1 MKTDLARR
9 NEMSE
14 STAQAIQSTE
24 TSLVELLLSNKKDTM
39 LEIAE
44 KNGAEVKKS
53 HTKAKIAV
61 DLAEQMQQHFA
72 DFLVYT
78 SRKGVAVLKK
88 VVEQSEGTPLS
99 ITTDEAKELAVV
111 ADYGYLYVNK
121 TEKEGFYPVLPNE
134 IAALFN
140 QLAADKS
147 YQEKLE
153 HNQKL
158 FDIVLALVH
167 LYGVYDVD
175 QLIAVWNRHQSDV
188 LTKEAA
194 MDYLEKVGIRQPYF
208 YFNGSLVIDGYFADE
223 KEALTFY
230 DKLNAHNIPYF
241 APTGT
246 ELQLYA
252 ENKIN
257 LASPNYLNM
266 RNYIQTKGYDSATE
280 ERILDEISK
289 GAVLGTQPDKLYQT
303 LAAVGLK
310 FMVEDDVITF
320 VQLFKEL
327 SEQTRK
333 WGYRGL
339 SPAEV
344 LAMKEKNSTREPV
357 TVKKI
362 GRNEPCPCGSGK
374 KYKKCHGK

>member
-1 MKTDLARR
+1 
-9 NEMSE
+9 MSE
-14 STAQAIQSTE
+14 STAPAMQTTE

-53 HTKAKIAV
+53 HTKAKIAA
-61 DLAEQMQQHFA
+61 DLSEHMQQHFA

-78 SRKGVAVLKK
+78 SRRGTAILKK
-88 VVEQSEGTPLS
+88 VAEQSENTALS
-99 ITTDEAKELAVV
+99 ITSDEAKELAVV

-121 TEKEGFYPVLPNE
+121 TENEGFYPVLPNE
-134 IAALFN
+134 IAEKFH
-140 QLAADKS
+140 QLAGDKS
-147 YQEKLE
+147 YKERLE
-153 HNQKL
+153 HNQTL
-158 FDIVLALVH
+158 FDTVLALIH

-175 QLIAVWNRHQSDV
+175 QLIAIWNVSQSDV

-194 MDYLEKVGIRQPYF
+194 IDYLEKVGIRQPYF
-208 YFNGSLVIDGYFADE
+208 YFNGTLVIDGYFADE

-230 DKLNAHNIPYF
+230 DNLNAHNIPYF
-241 APTGT
+241 APTET
-246 ELQLYA
+246 DLQLYA
-252 ENKIN
+252 KNKIN
-257 LASPNYLNM
+257 PASPNYLNM

-303 LAAVGLK
+303 LATVGLK

-339 SPAEV
+339 TPAEV
-344 LAMKEKNSTREPV
+344 AAMKEKNSTREPV

-362 GRNEPCPCGSGK
+362 GRNVPCPCGSGK
-374 KYKKCHGK
+374 KYKKCHGR